1 MDLSQRLMSIIKLI
15 SNVETLADIGTDHG
29 YIPIYA
35 IKNYLCV
42 KVIASDINKGP
53 LAKAKSNIEKEGLYS
68 SIELRLG
75 AGLTVLKE
83 NEANAAVISGMG
95 GDLTRDIIESNID
108 IFKSM
113 EYIIVQPA
121 QNVDVFRS
129 YIFKKGFNILD
140 ENICIDDNKF
150 YETIKLS
157 YGTSPIVV
165 SDIFFQISQSLYRKN
180 DKILRLYI
188 LFLIDKYKDIYNRL
202 TSKTENVIN
211 RKLEV
216 QCKLNELSRLLE
228 NMNMKL

>member
-1 MDLSQRLMSIIKLI
+1 MDLSERLMSIIKLI

-75 AGLTVLKE
+75 AGLTVLKD

-95 GDLTRDIIESNID
+95 GDLTRDIIESNIE

-121 QNVDVFRS
+121 QNVDVFRN

-140 ENICIDDNKF
+140 ENICLDDNKF

-157 YGTSPIVV
+157 YGTKPIVV
-165 SDIFFQISQSLYRKN
+165 NDIFFQISQPLYRKN

-216 QCKLNELSRLLE
+216 QCKLSQLTQLLE